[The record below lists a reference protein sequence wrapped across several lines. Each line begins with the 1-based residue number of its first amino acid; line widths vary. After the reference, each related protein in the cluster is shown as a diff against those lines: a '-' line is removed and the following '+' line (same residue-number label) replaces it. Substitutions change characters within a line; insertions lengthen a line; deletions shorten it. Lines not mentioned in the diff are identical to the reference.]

1 MAKAKDF
8 YSKSVPEAIRQAC
21 AEFATS
27 QENLD
32 IEVLETGSAGI
43 FGLCRKRAHIRVSPR
58 PAAAEER
65 EQQVSPPRR
74 SVQPE
79 APPAPAAEEQ
89 EPEQAR
95 RAAPEAE
102 GETAGEA
109 GRGRGRRE
117 RKRSPRPAKA
127 ADAPAAPP
135 REREQEAVAEP
146 LEPPT
151 AEVLARI
158 QGDLAQVLLL
168 MGFGSEVK
176 VHFADNAVQCHISGE
191 HEEQIVGPEGRTLD
205 SLQYLLRKML
215 SQVLPDRMNVALDVG
230 NFRERRLEELKKMA
244 VSLAEQ
250 VKADGKT
257 QAIPA
262 LNPSERRVIH
272 VVLQEDK
279 GVRSRSVG
287 DGLFKKVLIYKPG
300 KARKSGQRRRGRQ
313 GGGSEEE

>member
-27 QENLD
+27 QENLE

-58 PAAAEER
+58 SAVAEAEAQTKSSRRAAQPAA
-65 EQQVSPPRR
+65 S
-74 SVQPE
+74 
-79 APPAPAAEEQ
+79 PAPATEEL
-89 EPEQAR
+89 EPEQER
-95 RAAPEAE
+95 STAPEAE
-102 GETAGEA
+102 AETAGEA

-117 RKRSPRPAKA
+117 RKRPPRPEKA
-127 ADAPAAPP
+127 AEAPVAAPRA
-135 REREQEAVAEP
+135 REPEAVVEP
-146 LEPPT
+146 LEPPS

-158 QGDLAQVLLL
+158 QADLAQVLQL

-230 NFRERRLEELKKMA
+230 NFRERRMEELKTMA
-244 VSLAEQ
+244 ISLAEQ

-262 LNPSERRVIH
+262 LNPSERRVVH
-272 VVLQEDK
+272 VILQEDK